1 MRRIPQ
7 IAIVGLLLMVGFS
20 IAPHRA
26 RADDG
31 GDAILGLWQTEPDD
45 GDFARVR
52 IVRDADGTYS
62 GKIVWLNEPDFP
74 ASEGPEWEGK
84 PKVDR
89 KNPDPDLQSRPII
102 GLQIV
107 QGFHYDGDNVWV
119 DGSIYDPKKGKT
131 YSCKMTL
138 RDNGDLFVRGY
149 IGFSF
154 IGRTTTWTRVSTDQE

>member
-1 MRRIPQ
+1 MRRMPL
-7 IAIVGLLLMVGFS
+7 IAFVGLLS
-20 IAPHRA
+20 IAGVTLAA
-26 RADDG
+26 RAARAEG
-31 GDAILGLWQTEPDD
+31 AGDAIVGLWQTEPDD
-45 GDFARVR
+45 GDFAHVR
-52 IVRDADGTYS
+52 ITREPDGTYS
-62 GKIVWLNEPDFP
+62 GKIVWLNQPDFP

-89 KNPDPDLQSRPII
+89 KNPDPDLRSRPII

-107 QGFHYDGDNVWV
+107 EGFHYDGDNVWV

-138 RDNGDLFVRGY
+138 RDDGDLFVRGY

-154 IGRTTTWTRVSTDQE
+154 IGRTTTWKRVESSE